1 MTQIILAQRIAKL
14 DELNRCPVCGSPL
27 VQRCGGRK
35 NRKMFFDCSAIFM
48 VNPNAPIEAL
58 LPCPKPSVTA
68 AMILD
73 AEIHEASI
81 AYVRTAGG
89 SSSIQIKGQIS

>member
-1 MTQIILAQRIAKL
+1 MKQVVLAQRIAKL
-14 DELNRCPVCGSPL
+14 DELKSCPVCGAPL
-27 VQRCGGRK
+27 VQKCGGHK

-48 VNPNAPIEAL
+48 ANPNAPIEAL

-73 AEIHEASI
+73 AEIHEAST
-81 AYVRTAGG
+81 AFARTSAGTPPL
-89 SSSIQIKGQIS
+89 QTKGQL